1 MQALLAGV
9 ALTTVCSAAATAQ
22 TTPPAAPT
30 TPAASGADTTGV
42 QEVVVTARFRK
53 ESANQVPIAV
63 TVFDGLSATERNLN
77 NVQDIAAEIPTLN
90 FRAGASNKDSSISI
104 RGIGTI
110 STSPGVEP
118 SVSTVVDGVVLA
130 RPGMATADIL
140 DMDHVEV
147 LRGPQGTLFGKNAS
161 AGVVNIVTSTP
172 TDEDHGFLQ
181 GSYFEG
187 QEYRISGGVSGA
199 ILPGVLDGQIAFV
212 TAAYK
217 GNVYNLATDKD
228 VNGYRHNGFRT
239 KLVAHPVENLTLTLT
254 GDYMHSIS
262 TAPTGVFISTN
273 EAGYKVAATTNASL
287 AANLAASGVA
297 PSAYNQLISDN
308 VNGYA
313 HDQNGGFGLQA
324 DYKLGGG
331 FTLTSITAYRLW
343 SNKQEQDYDS
353 LSLVTAAQ
361 PGITD
366 HGSVDFSQIS
376 QEVRLSSPKGG
387 FLDYVVGGYYMR
399 GVDNEVYN
407 RQDALSTGATAS
419 GTATYGTTDDNYA
432 IYGEANLN
440 FTSKFRAIIGARRIV
455 DDLDYYE
462 SRVSSSAVAV
472 AGIQPSL
479 ALNTGAVQRDGYG
492 DRFGLQYDVTPS
504 INLYATYSRGYKG
517 PAYDVFF
524 NFIAPR
530 DTIALNPETSN
541 SYETGIKA
549 GLFDHRLQANLAF
562 YTTHFDNYQANFE
575 DTVAGTLVTRLVNAG
590 TVSSAG
596 IEGDITARP
605 IPPLVL
611 GFTFASDD
619 AKIDHFNCPT
629 NAPVSCDVDGQ
640 PLPFAPR
647 FKMDLNGRY
656 TVPVTEAWKVE
667 LESDYNWQSKEQFS
681 LTETPDT
688 VQSAYG
694 IWNGTVSLIDG
705 PQNWRLSLL
714 VKNILDQHYAAGLGY
729 GNLGGIESGVPRDI
743 NRYVGV
749 LARKDF

>member
-1 MQALLAGV
+1 MLALFAGA
-9 ALTTVCSAAATAQ
+9 ALTTVCGAVATAQ
-22 TTPPAAPT
+22 TAPT
-30 TPAASGADTTGV
+30 KAPSTSSAADTATGV

-63 TVFDGLSATERNLN
+63 TVFDGLSASERNLN
-77 NVQDIAAEIPTLN
+77 DIQDIAAEIPTLSS
-90 FRAGASNKDSSISI
+90 RVGASNKDSSLSI

-118 SVSTVVDGVVLA
+118 SVSTVVDGVVMA

-140 DMDHVEV
+140 DLDHVEV

-172 TDEDHGFLQ
+172 TDQDHAFVQ
-181 GSYFEG
+181 GSYFQG

-199 ILPGVLDGQIAFV
+199 IVPGVLDGQIAFV

-217 GNVYNLATDKD
+217 GNVYNLDTGKNVD
-228 VNGYRHNGFRT
+228 GYRHNGFRT
-239 KLVAHPVENLTLTLT
+239 KLVATPVENLTLTLT
-254 GDYMHSIS
+254 GDYMHTVSS
-262 TAPTGVFISTN
+262 APTGVFISTN
-273 EAGYKVAATTNASL
+273 QAGYKVASTTNASL
-287 AANLAASGVA
+287 AANLTASGITAA
-297 PSAYNQLISDN
+297 PYNQTISN
-308 VNGYA
+308 NINGWA
-313 HDQNGGFGLQA
+313 HDQNGGVGLQA

-353 LSLVTAAQ
+353 LSRVTAAQ
-361 PGITD
+361 PSITD
-366 HGSVDFSQIS
+366 HGSVDFSQFS
-376 QEVRLSSPKGG
+376 QELRLASPKGG
-387 FLDYVVGGYYMR
+387 FIDYVVGGYYMR
-399 GVDNEVYN
+399 GVDKEIYN
-407 RQDALSTGATAS
+407 RQDLLSTGATAS
-419 GTATYGTTDDNYA
+419 GTSHYGTTDDNYA
-432 IYGEANLN
+432 VYGEANLN

-462 SRVSSSAVAV
+462 SRVSSSATAV

-479 ALNTGAVQRDGYG
+479 ALNSGAVQRDGYG
-492 DRFGLQYDVTPS
+492 DRFGLQYDITPA

-541 SYETGIKA
+541 SYEAGIKA
-549 GLFDHRLQANLAF
+549 GLFDHRLQANLAV

-590 TVSSAG
+590 TVSSQG

-611 GFTFASDD
+611 GFVFASDD
-619 AKIDHFNCPT
+619 AKVDHFNCPT

-647 FKMDLNGRY
+647 FKMDLSGHY
-656 TVPVTEAWKVE
+656 TVPVTSAWNVE

-688 VQSAYG
+688 VQQAYG

-705 PQNWRLSLL
+705 PQGLRLSFL
-714 VKNILDQHYAAGLGY
+714 VKNILDQHYAAGIGY
-729 GNLGGIESGVPRDI
+729 GNLGGIEYGVPRDI